1 LSILSH
7 FPQENESTSV
17 KIIQPE
23 SYNPL
28 MPSTLFDEASQN
40 QNLICGGGAVI
51 HLSENN
57 LFIIKMGLGPGTNNF
72 FELMSLKL
80 LLLFT
85 GEKGIRSIQ
94 LFWDSTNVI
103 NWVRNTQ
110 LICQNIMLRPILDEI
125 FLYQITFENFSIKN
139 VFRSGTRMYIL
150 CQRSGFI

>member
-28 MPSTLFDEASQN
+28 MPSALFDEASQN
-40 QNLICGGGAVI
+40 QNHICGVGAVI

-57 LFIIKMGLGPGTNNF
+57 LLRIKIGLGPGTNNF

-85 GEKGIRSIQ
+85 GEKGIWSIQ
-94 LFWDSTNVI
+94 LFGNSTNVI
-103 NWVRNTQ
+103 NWVRTLN
-110 LICQNIMLRPILDEI
+110 
-125 FLYQITFENFSIKN
+125 
-139 VFRSGTRMYIL
+139 
-150 CQRSGFI
+150 